1 MGKLGLLPDFGM
13 QVLGLVATVVLAIF
27 VVAASVLD
35 LGGRLLL
42 GHIVFSCERVWLVD
56 WLVGLVYVID

>member
-1 MGKLGLLPDFGM
+1 MGKVGPLPDFGV

-27 VVAASVLD
+27 VMAASVLD

-42 GHIVFSCERVWLVD
+42 RHIVFSCERVWMVD